1 MHRLPYNHNAYIS
14 TKSSSRVFVALYVN
28 AECEHKDKLDEVGVD
43 CKSTKLK
50 ITNRLL
56 TNNYIDFPQ
65 EMTSTL
71 ILSFMNKYITT
82 FPLSICC

>member
-1 MHRLPYNHNAYIS
+1 M
-14 TKSSSRVFVALYVN
+14 ALYVN
-28 AECEHKDKLDEVGVD
+28 DECEHKDKLDEMGVD
-43 CKSTKLK
+43 CNSTKLN

-71 ILSFMNKYITT
+71 ILSFMNI
-82 FPLSICC
+82 